1 MGFFRRSGVCVVR
14 VARAALATGIAVVCG
29 TCPAVAE
36 TPTLSASEGA
46 LPTGPLLD
54 APVRPESGER
64 VCSLR
69 WPICVHGAPDRSGA
83 RGSELLGVL
92 DAAERAWEVE
102 TGALELPAPDPDLD
116 TRAYDLYVVPELREG
131 ERTVLGTRDPRAGM
145 DRASAFTLVS
155 ASLAR
160 GDRCA
165 LETAIA
171 AAVARASLFRV
182 SPATDEGSARAESA
196 YFARL
201 AVPCALGNDDGISAF
216 QAAPDR
222 AVIDP
227 FDVEFDRGA
236 QLFFWWLDASYS
248 ASPGA
253 LVRALWALS
262 PTLTPF
268 GAARWNDEPD
278 GFDVLRV
285 TFKGALTSGSTVE
298 DLFSEF
304 GASRALLGARENGA
318 ELAEARPLGPALA
331 TRIDWN
337 VDWPATSRR
346 LASPVPLA
354 PTGSSYVLVHHA
366 GAAPGARL
374 RLEASWEAHAAIRWV
389 AVKLDAAGREK
400 GRIAVSAPPRAMEA
414 QATIV
419 DLDLVDAILLVATNV
434 GDPYSVFDPDDEV
447 FEPHGWL
454 LTLASE

>member
-1 MGFFRRSGVCVVR
+1 
-14 VARAALATGIAVVCG
+14 
-29 TCPAVAE
+29 
-36 TPTLSASEGA
+36 
-46 LPTGPLLD
+46 
-54 APVRPESGER
+54 
-64 VCSLR
+64 
-69 WPICVHGAPDRSGA
+69 VHGVRGA
-83 RGSELLGVL
+83 AGLELLRVL
-92 DAAERAWEVE
+92 DAAERAWDVE
-102 TGALELPAPDPDLD
+102 TGALDLPAPDPDLD
-116 TRAYDLYVVPELREG
+116 TRAYDIYAVLGVQGRA
-131 ERTVLGTRDPRAGM
+131 RTVLGTRDPRAGM
-145 DRASAFTLVS
+145 DRASAFTLLD

-160 GDRCA
+160 GNRCA
-165 LETAIA
+165 LETAVA
-171 AAVARASLFRV
+171 MAVARASLFRV
-182 SPATDEGSARAESA
+182 APATDEGSARAESA

-201 AVPCALGNDDGISAF
+201 AVPCALGDDDGISVF
-216 QAAPDR
+216 QASPDR
-222 AVIDP
+222 AVVDP
-227 FDVEFDRGA
+227 FDVDFDRGA

-262 PTLTPF
+262 PTVTPF

-304 GASRALLGARENGA
+304 GASRALMGSRENGS
-318 ELAEARPLGPALA
+318 ELPEARPLDSALA
-331 TRIDWN
+331 TRIDWTL
-337 VDWPATSRR
+337 DWPATPRR
-346 LASPVPLA
+346 ITSPVPLA

-389 AVKLDAAGREK
+389 AVKLDAAGKEI
-400 GRIAVSAPPRAMEA
+400 GRIAVAAPPRAMEA

-419 DLDLVDAILLVATNV
+419 DLDGVDSILVVATNV

-454 LTLASE
+454 LTLAAE